1 MKLLI
6 KQGLTFSALLI
17 SILLTLSFIGCN
29 RSQKEGPSDPVSPQD
44 TGQVIQFS
52 EVDRATARTA
62 IHTYRGPTQQNAGF
76 SFVDVTR
83 DEFQALQQMFNDTTS
98 KYDKVRI
105 YFGIDT
111 FRLDASPT
119 KSFFTGFV
127 VEVETGAK
135 GDNNSFIVVNRIMQ
149 GSAPCPKTC
158 DFNKSIFR

>member
-17 SILLTLSFIGCN
+17 SFLLTLSFIGCN

-62 IHTYRGPTQQNAGF
+62 IHTYRESTQQNAGF

-127 VEVETGAK
+127 GKAEKGAR
-135 GDNNSFIVVNRIMQ
+135 GDSTSFIIVQRIIK